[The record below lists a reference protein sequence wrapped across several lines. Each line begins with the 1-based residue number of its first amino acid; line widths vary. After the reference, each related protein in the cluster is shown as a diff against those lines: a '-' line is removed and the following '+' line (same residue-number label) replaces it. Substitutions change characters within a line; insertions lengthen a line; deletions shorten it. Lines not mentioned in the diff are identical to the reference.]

1 MDKKTEIL
9 NSAYKHFSKRGYNV
23 SMSDI
28 AKDVGIKTP
37 SLYSHFTSKD
47 EIILI
52 VIEKEIERYCAFL
65 EALYE
70 KIGGKNWLDQIETLF
85 FSVVDYFKVND
96 HIRFY
101 RNILLID
108 QDDLR
113 KKCSD
118 KVYRMEL
125 FHLEKLEKVF
135 PRDAEGNS
143 LLFLSVIQGALEVE
157 LLFYESEQTAETY
170 ITKIWRTYR
179 ENLGD

>member
-9 NSAYKHFSKRGYNV
+9 NAAYKHFSKRGYNV

-37 SLYSHFTSKD
+37 SLYSHFASKE
-47 EIILI
+47 EIIYN
-52 VIEKEIERYCAFL
+52 VIEKEIERYCDFL
-65 EALYE
+65 ETLYKTLNVGSWQEQVE
-70 KIGGKNWLDQIETLF
+70 KLF
-85 FSVVDYFKVND
+85 FSVVNYFKEND
-96 HIRFY
+96 QIRFY

-113 KKCSD
+113 KKCSE
-118 KVYRMEL
+118 KVYSMEL

-135 PRDAEGNS
+135 PSDAEGNA
-143 LLFLSVIQGALEVE
+143 LLFLSMIQGALEVE

-170 ITKIWRTYR
+170 IAKIWRTYR
-179 ENLGD
+179 EKLGD